1 MKKKFIPI
9 IGTISAGK
17 STFLQG
23 LLGTDVFETGP
34 STTTNFV
41 CLIKNSEQIKFYHV
55 IPEKENED
63 IKFTKEDAEINN
75 EEKIKEEIKKI
86 NGKISE
92 NDITMDK
99 IFYMLEIPIKNIK
112 NDSLLEECL
121 FMDIPGLN
129 EKTGKYINIIF
140 SLISLI
146 DIKFEIII
154 FDATSISSDNI
165 INIIKK
171 LEKNNALK
179 KTGNLFILNKIDL
192 TKAIEGENGDEDEE
206 GNEEENK
213 TIIDFKKI
221 FYKNFEDDKNEN
233 LIPINLSE
241 NIFIPM
247 NSLLFLAQTKIK
259 EDFSSLL
266 IVEFFNYICLKNKG
280 NMTSFNK
287 YLNNKLKIIT
297 THNNS
302 INLNTKITKEED
314 EIIKKSVKNLNN
326 IKKVIKLRDRETK
339 DIIEKLYLLH
349 KNKYDFYEDLEY
361 YNKIQQVIKDIH
373 INNINCNN
381 LPINPLNKDNNIIN
395 INQQEENSQEQINNI
410 LNVFENF
417 INETFK
423 KVDPYNELED
433 FKLALQNVREYIIG
447 RRIRIAFIGNINV
460 GKSTVL
466 NCIIG
471 QNILPTN
478 SKECTYRGVIIRHK
492 EEENFKL
499 YKTKLITKGNGSDEY
514 YYFEE
519 DKIPVRSGIKDIKSY
534 LNIKNKDN
542 AIEDKDAYFVIT
554 GKLKIFK
561 YINLDKDIIS
571 KIEFVDLPGRDKESS
586 DFNKKD
592 YCKKILRF
600 SNCCIYINEPKTIDD
615 EKSFNSIKEQYTKDK
630 MKIFP
635 KIRDNFMKSC
645 IFLINKSDIIKNEK
659 DKDKIKEKI
668 FNNILKIDEHLK
680 EEDNIS
686 FFSGK
691 KFLEYLNI
699 MNNYIIPLKNE
710 PKKLFIKLYKE
721 YYKNLHLGDFETF
734 IFKKISSI
742 EDNFEENEEEEEDE
756 KEEDEKEEDKKEE
769 NKKEK
774 EENKKE
780 KEEDKKEKEE
790 ELNSLRDFTEKIK
803 SELEKLE
810 SEKYK
815 LFRIKDYDQII
826 NRLYNL
832 KKKFEKIDYSKEG
845 DYSTFFKK
853 IKNSIDNSNNLY
865 NNNFSKSLADFFS
878 FSDILFNKELDET
891 KNEKT
896 KSLDNLI
903 NIDKNNI
910 NDCFKQFRKK
920 ISESFGQGKNNIF
933 QIIDSEIENLSN
945 LKEAHYNIKDASEK
959 VQNKINDECSKIKD
973 DIKEGT
979 SKLIKE
985 IEKIEKIDEKY
996 KNKNIDISSPE
1007 ISTKIGLGQ
1016 KMFTSLI
1023 ASTSITI
1030 VGEISLAETIF
1041 GTTVSGIVGG
1051 PIGIAIGFAVG
1062 VVMSLTTLLIHSL
1075 RKEKNY
1081 KKGLM
1086 ALRQKIE
1093 EFLNEAE
1100 RYCLEDINILEIDF
1114 NKKLNLKIIAIQK
1127 SIINIDSE
1135 EWKNI
1140 RYTYFQ
1146 QKNKIY
1152 QLIPGIELNNI

>member
-1 MKKKFIPI
+1 MKK
-9 IGTISAGK
+9 
-17 STFLQG
+17 Q
-23 LLGTDVFETGP
+23 
-34 STTTNFV
+34 
-41 CLIKNSEQIKFYHV
+41 
-55 IPEKENED
+55 EN
-63 IKFTKEDAEINN
+63 I
-75 EEKIKEEIKKI
+75 
-86 NGKISE
+86 
-92 NDITMDK
+92 
-99 IFYMLEIPIKNIK
+99 L
-112 NDSLLEECL
+112 
-121 FMDIPGLN
+121 
-129 EKTGKYINIIF
+129 
-140 SLISLI
+140 
-146 DIKFEIII
+146 

-206 GNEEENK
+206 GNEEENE

-280 NMTSFNK
+280 NMTSFNE

-302 INLNTKITKEED
+302 INLNKKITKEED

-326 IKKVIKLRDRETK
+326 IKKVIKLGDRETK
-339 DIIEKLYLLH
+339 DIIKKLYLLH

-417 INETFK
+417 LNETFK

-519 DKIPVRSGIKDIKSY
+519 DKIPIRSGIKDIKSY

-554 GKLKIFK
+554 GHLKIFE
-561 YINLDKDIIS
+561 YINNLDKDIIS

-615 EKSFNSIKEQYTKDK
+615 EKSFDSIKEQYTKDK

-635 KIRDNFMKSC
+635 SFRANFMKSC
-645 IFLINKSDIIKNEK
+645 IFLINKSDIIINEK
-659 DKDKIKEKI
+659 DKDKIKDKI

-680 EEDNIS
+680 KDNIS

-699 MNNYIIPLKNE
+699 MNNYIKNKPE
-710 PKKLFIKLYKE
+710 NLFKKLYKE
-721 YYKNLHLGDFETF
+721 YNKNLHLEDFKTF
-734 IFKKISSI
+734 IDNKISLI
-742 EDNFEENEEEEEDE
+742 EYNFEEEDE

-769 NKKEK
+769 DKKEEDK
-774 EENKKE
+774 

-790 ELNSLRDFTEKIK
+790 KEEESNSPRDSAKKTESEPKK
-803 SELEKLE
+803 SE

-815 LFRIKDYDQII
+815 LFRIEDYDQII
-826 NRLYNL
+826 NILYNFQ
-832 KKKFEKIDYSKEG
+832 KKFEKIDYLKEG
-845 DYSTFFKK
+845 DYSTFFKE

-865 NNNFSKSLADFFS
+865 NNNFRKSLAEFFS

-945 LKEAHYNIKDASEK
+945 LQQAHNNIKDASEK

-1062 VVMSLTTLLIHSL
+1062 VVVSLTTLLIHSL